1 MNFLRSLRKRTIL
14 RHVLFLLSIGLA
26 VHLILPEI
34 TGIERSARLIARAA
48 PVLIAA
54 AFLAEVASQSCYAEL
69 MGRSIGVASSTGTRI
84 QRRRRSG
91 LGRWFM
97 LRLAVS
103 ETGASHVLPGGGASM
118 AAVTYM
124 ALRGR
129 GFRPEKIGL
138 ALAAIAALIYGALG
152 IIFAVSLSYMILH
165 RELGAAGLIAALVGL
180 ALTLAILVGS
190 YAAYRRPQ
198 PIRNFLT
205 RVFRGAMSLAPGGHS
220 GRRSE
225 DLAKKIVAN
234 VRDEFRAIR
243 KQLGGRPR
251 EALKLAALAFGYWGF
266 DALCLVLVFKALGIP
281 AGIVELVVAY
291 GFATAVGAIPIT
303 PGGIGVFETTIIS
316 ILALLGVSSD
326 AIVAVLGYRLF
337 NFWLPIPLAAIFYP
351 TLNMRFRKRAKRS
364 RSSRGT

>member
-34 TGIERSARLIARAA
+34 TGVQRSAQLIARAA
-48 PVLIAA
+48 PALILA
-54 AFLAEVASQSCYAEL
+54 AFLAEVASQLCYAEL
-69 MGRSIGVASSTGTRI
+69 MGRAVGAASWVGTTI
-84 QRRRRSG
+84 QRRRRGG

-97 LRLAVS
+97 FRLAVS

-124 ALRGR
+124 ALKGR
-129 GFRPEKIGL
+129 GFRPEKVGL
-138 ALAAIAALIYGALG
+138 ALAEIIALIYGALAT
-152 IIFAVSLSYMILH
+152 IFAISLSYLILH
-165 RELGAAGLIAALVGL
+165 RDLGTAGLIAALTGL
-180 ALTLAILVGS
+180 ALTLVILAGS
-190 YAAYRRPQ
+190 YAAYRRPK

-205 RVFRGAMSLAPGGHS
+205 RLLRGATSLLPGHHS
-220 GRRSE
+220 GRRAE
-225 DLAKKIVAN
+225 DLAKKIVTN
-234 VRDEFRAIR
+234 VRNELRAAR
-243 KQLGGRPR
+243 RQLGGRPG

-281 AGIVELVVAY
+281 AGTLELVVAY

-316 ILALLGVSSD
+316 ILALLGVGSD

-337 NFWLPIPLAAIFYP
+337 NFWLPIPLAALFYP
-351 TLNMRFRKRAKRS
+351 TLNMRFKKRGKS
-364 RSSRGT
+364 RVT

>member
-1 MNFLRSLRKRTIL
+1 M
-14 RHVLFLLSIGLA
+14 LFLLSIGLA

-34 TGIERSARLIARAA
+34 AGIERSAQLVARAA
-48 PVLIAA
+48 PLLILA
-54 AFLAEVASQSCYAEL
+54 AFLAEVASQFCYAEL
-69 MGRSIGVASSTGTRI
+69 MGRAIGAASWVGTTI
-84 QRRRRSG
+84 RRRRRVG
-91 LGRWFM
+91 LSRWFM

-138 ALAAIAALIYGALG
+138 ALAAIIALIYGALAT
-152 IIFAVSLSYMILH
+152 IFAISLTYMILH
-165 RELGAAGLIAALVGL
+165 RDLGTAGLIAALIGL
-180 ALTLAILVGS
+180 ALTLAILAGS

-198 PIRNFLT
+198 PVRDFLS
-205 RVFRGAMSLAPGGHS
+205 RLFRGVVALLPGQHS
-220 GRRSE
+220 GRRAE

-234 VRDEFRAIR
+234 VRNEIRAAR
-243 KQLGGRPR
+243 RQLGGRPG
-251 EALKLAALAFGYWGF
+251 EALKLTALAFGYWGF
-266 DALCLVLVFKALGIP
+266 DALCLVLVFKALGIQ

-316 ILALLGVSSD
+316 ILALLGVD
-326 AIVAVLGYRLF
+326 TGAAVCRTR
-337 NFWLPIPLAAIFYP
+337 LPIVQLLAAH
-351 TLNMRFRKRAKRS
+351 TACRRFLPYSQCAIQEAEKEVSGYLIRNLVF
-364 RSSRGT
+364 GGI

>member
-34 TGIERSARLIARAA
+34 NGIGRSTRLVARAA
-48 PVLIAA
+48 PALILA
-54 AFLAEVASQSCYAEL
+54 AFLAEVASQFCYAEL
-69 MGRSIGVASSTGTRI
+69 MGRSIRVASAVGTRI
-84 QRRRRSG
+84 QRRRRRG

-97 LRLAVS
+97 FRLAVS
-103 ETGASHVLPGGGASM
+103 EIGASHVLPGGGASM

-124 ALRGR
+124 GLKGR
-129 GFRPEKIGL
+129 DFKPEKIGV

-152 IIFAVSLSYMILH
+152 VIFAISLSYMILH
-165 RELGAAGLIAALVGL
+165 RELGTAGLIAALAG
-180 ALTLAILVGS
+180 LTLTLIILIGS

-198 PIRNFLT
+198 PVRIFLT
-205 RVFRGAMSLAPGGHS
+205 RLFRRVVSLTPGDHS
-220 GRRSE
+220 GRRAE

-234 VRDEFRAIR
+234 VRDELRATR

-251 EALKLAALAFGYWGF
+251 EAVKLAALAFGYWGF

-316 ILALLGVSSD
+316 ILALLGVGSD

-351 TLNMRFRKRAKRS
+351 TLNVRLKRRRNES
-364 RSSRGT
+364 RRA

>member
-14 RHVLFLLSIGLA
+14 RHILFLVSIGLA

-34 TGIERSARLIARAA
+34 NGIERSAHLVTEAA
-48 PVLIAA
+48 PSLIFA
-54 AFLAEVASQSCYAEL
+54 AFLAEVAMQACYAEL
-69 MGRSIGVASSTGTRI
+69 MGRSIGIASSVGTRI
-84 QRRRRSG
+84 QRRRRNG

-129 GFRPEKIGL
+129 DFRPEKIGV

-165 RELGAAGLIAALVGL
+165 RDLGTAGLISALVGL
-180 ALTLAILVGS
+180 SLTLAILVGS

-205 RVFRGAMSLAPGGHS
+205 RIFRGFMSLAPGQHS
-220 GRRSE
+220 GKRAE
-225 DLAKKIVAN
+225 DLARKIVTN
-234 VRDEFRAIR
+234 VRDELRATR

-281 AGIVELVVAY
+281 AGVVELVVAY

-316 ILALLGVSSD
+316 ILALLGVGSD

-351 TLNMRFRKRAKRS
+351 TLQWGFKRRKRRS
-364 RSSRGT
+364 HGR

>member
-1 MNFLRSLRKRTIL
+1 MNFLRSLRKRTVL
-14 RHVLFLLSIGLA
+14 RHVFFLLSIGLA

-34 TGIERSARLIARAA
+34 TGIERSARLIARAT
-48 PVLIAA
+48 PILLLA
-54 AFLAEVASQSCYAEL
+54 AFLAELASQLCYAEL
-69 MGRSIGVASSTGTRI
+69 IGRAVGAASWIGTTI
-84 QRRRRSG
+84 RRRRRNG

-165 RELGAAGLIAALVGL
+165 RDLGAAGLVTALVGL
-180 ALTLAILVGS
+180 ALTLVILAGS

-205 RVFRGAMSLAPGGHS
+205 RLFRGFMSLLPGPHS
-220 GRRSE
+220 GRRAE
-225 DLAKKIVAN
+225 DLARKIVTN
-234 VRDEFRAIR
+234 VRTELRAAR
-243 KQLGGRPR
+243 RQLGGRPQ

-266 DALCLVLVFKALGIP
+266 DALCLVLVFRALGIP

-316 ILALLGVSSD
+316 ILALLGVS
-326 AIVAVLGYRLF
+326 AEAAVAVLGYRLF
-337 NFWLPIPLAAIFYP
+337 NFWLPIPLAAVLYP
-351 TLNMRFRKRAKRS
+351 TLNARYKKRRKK
-364 RSSRGT
+364 SRGT